1 MYVPELKT
9 WKIWTVLVPCILL
22 LRLHNMAIAVTRTQS
37 ETTDATTGTTN
48 LLSLL
53 PLLSSAVHEASGQRS
68 GFPSTLKLT
77 DHDD

>member
-1 MYVPELKT
+1 
-9 WKIWTVLVPCILL
+9 
-22 LRLHNMAIAVTRTQS
+22 MAIAVARTQS

-53 PLLSSAVHEASGQRS
+53 PLLSSAVQEASGQRS